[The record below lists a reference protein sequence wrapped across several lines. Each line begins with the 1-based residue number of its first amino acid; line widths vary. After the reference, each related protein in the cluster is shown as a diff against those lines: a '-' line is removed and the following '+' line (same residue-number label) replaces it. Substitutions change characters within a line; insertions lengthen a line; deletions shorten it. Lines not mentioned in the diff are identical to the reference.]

1 MTVAYAPARRG
12 FLLPIFMTLVG
23 LAVLIGLGL
32 WQLERKAWKD
42 AIVASLTEK
51 LSAAPVPLPAR
62 EAWSR
67 LGPAE
72 NEFKRVTFP
81 AEFLH
86 DAEALVYSVGSALRA
101 DVSGPGYWVF
111 TPARLTGGSIVIVN
125 RGFVPE
131 GRENPAGRQQGQV
144 GGVVDIA
151 GFLRW
156 PEQRGTFSADDNPGR
171 NVWFVRDHLAIA
183 QSKGWGPVAPF
194 YVDQERPS
202 PAGGLPKAG
211 PLRAVLPNN
220 HLQYAITWFSLA
232 GCLLAVF
239 AFWMRSRIKS
249 VSA

>member
-1 MTVAYAPARRG
+1 MTAAHLPARRG
-12 FLLPIFMTLVG
+12 ILLPIAMTFIGLVI
-23 LAVLIGLGL
+23 LIGLGL

-42 AIVASLTEK
+42 AIVASLTDK

-67 LGPAE
+67 LEPAQ

-81 AEFLH
+81 AELLH

-131 GRENPAGRQQGQV
+131 GRENAADRQQGQV
-144 GGVVDIA
+144 SGVVDIA

-156 PEQRGTFSADDNPGR
+156 PEQRGTFSAADNPGR

-183 QSKGWGPVAPF
+183 PSKGWGPVAPF
-194 YVDQERPS
+194 YVDQESPS
-202 PAGGLPKAG
+202 PAGGLPSAG
-211 PLRAVLPNN
+211 PLRAALRNN

-232 GCLLAVF
+232 GCLVGVF
-239 AFWMRSRIKS
+239 AFWMRSWVKGTS
-249 VSA
+249 G